1 MLTAITRHSTL
12 GNQALKVQG
21 VRTSRHWRALS
32 CYWSSLGLSGVTYQ
46 APRVFLSGKVL
57 V

>member
-1 MLTAITRHSTL
+1 MLTAVTRHSTL